1 MGFNDILLAILLSL
15 TSILVIVLIIVCI
28 KMLYTAKKMDIILT
42 DVEKKLKSVNGVFSA
57 IDYLTDALSTMSN
70 TVVNKFS
77 NLISKVFKKKRRIDD
92 YEEDR

>member
-57 IDYLTDALSTMSN
+57 IDYVTDALSTMSN

>member
-57 IDYLTDALSTMSN
+57 IDYVTYALSTMSN

>member
-15 TSILVIVLIIVCI
+15 TSVLVIVLIIVCI

-57 IDYLTDALSTMSN
+57 IDYVTDALSTMSN

-77 NLISKVFKKKRRIDD
+77 SLISRVFKKKRRIDE

>member
-42 DVEKKLKSVNGVFSA
+42 DVEKKLKRVNGVFSA
-57 IDYLTDALSTMSN
+57 IDYVTDALSTMSN

>member
-57 IDYLTDALSTMSN
+57 IDYVTDALSTMSN

-92 YEEDR
+92 YEKDR

>member
-42 DVEKKLKSVNGVFSA
+42 DVEKKLKSVNVVFSA
-57 IDYLTDALSTMSN
+57 IDYVTDALSTMSN

>member
-57 IDYLTDALSTMSN
+57 IDYVTDALSTMSN

-77 NLISKVFKKKRRIDD
+77 NLISKAFKKKRRIDD